1 MDRTERFYRMTQLL
15 HARRVVSSQTFR
27 QELEVSVATLKR
39 DVEYLRSRMN
49 VPITWDRQAG
59 GYRLEVVEGR
69 SELPGLWFSD
79 AEAHALLTLEHLLA
93 SLGSGVGC
101 GHGGAPPRRRARG

>member
-1 MDRTERFYRMTQLL
+1 MTQLL
-15 HARRVVSSQTFR
+15 HARSVVSRQTFR

-59 GYRLEVVEGR
+59 G
-69 SELPGLWFSD
+69 
-79 AEAHALLTLEHLLA
+79 
-93 SLGSGVGC
+93 
-101 GHGGAPPRRRARG
+101 